1 MIQPIFRLP
10 RHAAL
15 ALVLLPL
22 LFSACQIEGG
32 VPALPT
38 APVVATPQ
46 GQATSEASAAALS
59 ARSDTWMLALTE
71 QPDGLLPYQPTATDQ
86 RRAAPVVELLFPSPI
101 LAHNF
106 IYTTTGVL
114 ESLPTLENGGATLRK
129 ADVFLDTSGTITTTA
144 TQVITQVDQ
153 LVVTYRWNPKLA
165 WSDGTPV
172 TAADSV
178 FAYERE
184 RANPSS
190 AEVQSKL
197 DLISE
202 YTAVDAHTTQA
213 ILQPDYT
220 GPTYFLNYWTP
231 LPRHLL
237 AEASDEQWQQFAQE
251 PIGYGPYLIEKRE
264 PGAIRM
270 ARSQHYFGP
279 APANSRLDVLFG
291 QDINLLRSYIAND
304 NLDVIFSDRTQPV
317 DIAAFDQ
324 DAQAGLMQVSY
335 APSPIWEHIDYN
347 LDLPMLQD
355 IRMRRAIAYATNRN
369 RMTQELLGAHVAP
382 LDSWVL
388 PFQAEAAPA
397 DQLSRYEYNPDQA
410 RALLDEME
418 YSDPDGDGIRASPDG
433 LTLTLQLLTT
443 ADSPLRAEVARR
455 FSEDMRAVG
464 IDVEITEI
472 ASSDMFA
479 AEGPLYQRQF
489 ELALY
494 GWKADPNAG
503 GLSLWNCNAVPSPEN
518 NFTGENF
525 AGWCFRDA
533 DMALRRGATSLNLEE
548 RKGYYLRQQQI
559 WTQELPGLPLFQRLS
574 TIAVAPGVT
583 GPQADTFA
591 PATWNVAAW
600 RRE

>member
-231 LPRHLL
+231 LPRHVL

-251 PIGYGPYLIEKRE
+251 PTGYGPYLIEKRE

-397 DQLSRYEYNPDQA
+397 DQLSRYEYNSDQA

-464 IDVEITEI
+464 IDVEVTEI
-472 ASSDMFA
+472 ASADMFA
-479 AEGPLYQRQF
+479 PEGPLYQRQF

-574 TIAVAPGVT
+574 TIAVAR
-583 GPQADTFA
+583 ARF
-591 PATWNVAAW
+591 
-600 RRE
+600 